1 MRLSSL
7 RAAMVYSTRSGVPKL
22 SHPFQMSRMVS
33 AVTSSVT
40 SMRRSGGKKVRVLR
54 PTWR

>member
-1 MRLSSL
+1 
-7 RAAMVYSTRSGVPKL
+7 MVYSTRSGVPKL